1 MRALDVLRFSASALR
16 LQRRRTALSLLGVA
30 IGIGAMLVMTA
41 IGEGA
46 RTFAVRQFDTLGAH
60 LIAVVP
66 GRVETSG
73 AIPGIGGAPNDL
85 TLDDARALERAVQ
98 RTNHVVPLAL
108 GNDRLSHGTRARDV
122 IVLGTTRGMQ
132 SIRGLRM
139 RSGEFLPQAPW
150 ERGSAVVVLGAK
162 LAHELFPGQNPLGA
176 SVRLGESRLRV
187 IGTLQP
193 RGTHLG
199 ADLDEAAFIPVTTA
213 MRMFD
218 QSSLF
223 RVLVE
228 LEPGSDL
235 ARAKREVTTV
245 LFDRHDEEDFTL
257 ITQDAVVEAVS
268 RIVDALT
275 YALAGIAAV
284 SLVVAG
290 IGIMNVMLVSVTER
304 TREIGLDKAL
314 GAEPRHIMA
323 LFLVESALLSG
334 AGGVCGLV
342 LSETIVRVLSWW
354 QPNFEAR
361 TPTWALASALVLSFV
376 VGVVFG
382 TLPARRA
389 MRLQPVAALAR
400 R

>member
-73 AIPGIGGAPNDL
+73 AIPGLGGAPNDL

-235 ARAKREVTTV
+235 ARAKREVTAV